1 MTDAWKA
8 RWACN
13 IADMLCHSF
22 LCLELEVSKV
32 GTVNSSTEVIL
43 KSDSSAAG
51 VQHTLK
57 QF

>member
-8 RWACN
+8 RWAYN
-13 IADMLCHSF
+13 IANMLCHSF

-32 GTVNSSTEVIL
+32 GTVSCSTEVIL
-43 KSDSSAAG
+43 KGDSSAAG
-51 VQHTLK
+51 VVHTLK